1 MKLEKDFLL
10 VKQLRNIKE
19 DVMMRVDIKKAI
31 CYDRM
36 EDALVQRELQLAH
49 GLAQPCFYLSA
60 TGVPTF
66 LSRLIISTIGS
77 LILTVCQRKKAAFG
91 HSKWMKLSG

>member
-31 CYDRM
+31 CYDIM

-49 GLAQPCFYLSA
+49 GLAQPCFNLSA
-60 TGVPTF
+60 TGVHPQLEASF
-66 LSRLIISTIGS
+66 
-77 LILTVCQRKKAAFG
+77 QPFA
-91 HSKWMKLSG
+91 SKEKGCIWPF